1 MTSLSL
7 VVNLRRWVNSCNGLR
22 TPGSTCSRSK
32 KDFSAGKRGFLF
44 STPPWI
50 LDPSD
55 GGRGQ
60 RVWEWDRPLPA
71 CGFKCS
77 NAGNIGQRR
86 EGAISGYGSSEFL
99 ESLTGPSPTL
109 VLPNNTGESIGARGV
124 FPGPKASTHTL
135 VPREGGYS
143 GPWESLSSRDP
154 GLAPAPVC
162 LSDWGDPSEL
172 VTPPALP
179 PSDRCLRQASQ
190 GLGQWQRG
198 LHTAE

>member
-1 MTSLSL
+1 MVGGARESGNGTAPSLL
-7 VVNLRRWVNSCNGLR
+7 VAS
-22 TPGSTCSRSK
+22 STLMVETMGR
-32 KDFSAGKRGFLF
+32 
-44 STPPWI
+44 
-50 LDPSD
+50 
-55 GGRGQ
+55 GGRELS
-60 RVWEWDRPLPA
+60 V
-71 CGFKCS
+71 
-77 NAGNIGQRR
+77 
-86 EGAISGYGSSEFL
+86 SGYGSSEFL

-124 FPGPKASTHTL
+124 FPGPKASAHTL

-143 GPWESLSSRDP
+143 GPWETLSSQDP
-154 GLAPAPVC
+154 GLAPTPVC